1 MFPGERPAQREPAL
15 PDITEALAAG
25 LLVHDRAWLE
35 EMRELLLDEKQ
46 MVLYGPPGTGKTYPA
61 MKLAE
66 HFGGG
71 PEQVKIVQ
79 FHPSY
84 AHEDFF
90 EGFRP
95 RRTRRRGR
103 WRSD

>member
-1 MFPGERPAQREPAL
+1 MF
-15 PDITEALAAG
+15 
-25 LLVHDRAWLE
+25 
-35 EMRELLLDEKQ
+35 
-46 MVLYGPPGTGKTYPA
+46 YGPPGTGKTYLA

-84 AHEDFF
+84 AYQDFF

-95 RRTRRRGR
+95 VEDPETREVAFRLTAGPLRSSPTSPPATATGTSRT
-103 WRSD
+103 S